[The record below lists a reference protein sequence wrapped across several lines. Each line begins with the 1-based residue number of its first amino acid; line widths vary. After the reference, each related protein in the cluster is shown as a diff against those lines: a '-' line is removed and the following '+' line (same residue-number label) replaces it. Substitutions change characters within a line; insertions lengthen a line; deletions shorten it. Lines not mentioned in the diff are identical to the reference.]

1 VHSEPKGLRE
11 ALKGTLTGEEEKKL
25 ITSFD
30 IIGNIAVIDIPDELV
45 GKEKK
50 IGETLLNLH
59 KNLKTVCKRSG
70 IHEGEYRIRHV
81 EVIAGEQNTETIH
94 HESGVTLKMDIDNV
108 YFTPRLSHERERIA
122 ALVKPSETIGAF
134 FAGVGPFPLVIA
146 KKNPNV
152 KIVAIEL
159 NPTAFEYMK
168 YNINVNG
175 AGGIISAVCGDVR
188 EIAPHV
194 LKGEC
199 DRILM
204 PLPKGGEDFLD
215 VAFECAKK
223 DCIIHFYGF
232 GPEEDS
238 FSAAVKKVE
247 EAAKRN
253 NRQVEIIDKRIVRP
267 YAPRVNQI
275 VLDIKVKN

>member
-1 VHSEPKGLRE
+1 MKPRNIRD
-11 ALKGTLTGEEEKKL
+11 ALKDILTEEEKKKL
-25 ITSFD
+25 VTSFD
-30 IIGNIAVIDIPDELV
+30 LIGDIAVIDIPDELV

-81 EVIAGEQNTETIH
+81 EVIAGDQNTETVH
-94 HESGVTLKMDIDNV
+94 RESGVTLKMDIDNV

-122 ALVKPSETIGAF
+122 ALVKSGETIGAF

-146 KKNPNV
+146 KKQPNV
-152 KIVAIEL
+152 RIVAIEL
-159 NPTAFEYMK
+159 NPTAFEYLK
-168 YNINVNG
+168 YNINVNR
-175 AGGIISAVCGDVR
+175 AGGIISALCGDVR
-188 EIAPHV
+188 EIAPHA

-215 VAFECAKK
+215 IAFECAKK

-238 FSAAVKKVE
+238 FSAAVKKAE
-247 EAAKRN
+247 EAAKKAGRKI
-253 NRQVEIIDKRIVRP
+253 EIANKKIVRP

-275 VLDIKVKN
+275 VLDIKVV